1 MIDSCLFEKA
11 WRICVSPQLEP
22 AQRDPG
28 QFWFCTMSLL
38 SGERETRSDLVNP
51 EEVTGVQGDR
61 LTKHTQ
67 MGVGRVAM
75 RA

>member
-1 MIDSCLFEKA
+1 M
-11 WRICVSPQLEP
+11 SPQLEP
-22 AQRDPG
+22 AQQDPG

-51 EEVTGVQGDR
+51 GEVTGVLGDR
-61 LTKHTQ
+61 LTKLTQ
-67 MGVGRVAM
+67 MGVGKVET

>member
-1 MIDSCLFEKA
+1 MCLLSWNQHSET
-11 WRICVSPQLEP
+11 ST
-22 AQRDPG
+22 G

-51 EEVTGVQGDR
+51 GEVTGVQGDR
-61 LTKHTQ
+61 LTKLTQ
-67 MGVGRVAM
+67 MGVGKVET